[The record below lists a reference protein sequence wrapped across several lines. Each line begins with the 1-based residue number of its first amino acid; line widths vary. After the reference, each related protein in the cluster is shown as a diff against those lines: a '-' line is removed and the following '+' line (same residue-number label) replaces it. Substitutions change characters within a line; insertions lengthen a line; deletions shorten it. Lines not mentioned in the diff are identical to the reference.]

1 MMVKTV
7 KEVLEAGPGTYVGGG
22 TDLMP
27 LLKNHAR
34 DDRTLIFLH
43 PVEELRGVR
52 EEDGYVYL
60 GAGGTLYDLSVHPL
74 A

>member
-7 KEVLEAGPGTYVGGG
+7 KEALEAGPGTYVGGG

-34 DDRTLIFLH
+34 TTGPSFSSTRW
-43 PVEELRGVR
+43 R
-52 EEDGYVYL
+52 
-60 GAGGTLYDLSVHPL
+60 S
-74 A
+74 